1 MTPEDVALLHKLRFA
16 AGVLP
21 CERKR
26 YFALWYAAQGLSPY
40 QIADLGIMTSTR
52 VRHVINSSRTGGLN
66 ALKER
71 THPGRQSRLTP
82 EAAQDLRDLL
92 QKDDRTW
99 NTRTLADSLYETH
112 GIQLSR
118 SAVRSQLHHHGLSWQ
133 RTRHVV
139 AGQAEPEEK
148 ATFKDDLDVV
158 KKGLLPAF

>member
-1 MTPEDVALLHKLRFA
+1 MTPEDVARLRALRFA
-16 AGVLP
+16 ANVLP

-26 YFALWYAAQGLSPY
+26 YFALWYATQGLSSY
-40 QIADLGIMTSTR
+40 QIADLGIMTSPR
-52 VRHVINSSRTGGLN
+52 VRHVINSYRIGGLD

-71 THPGRQSRLTP
+71 VHPGRQSLFTP
-82 EAAQDLRDLL
+82 EVAQDLRDLL

-99 NTRTLADSLYETH
+99 NTRTLADYLRETH

-139 AGQAEPEEK
+139 AGQADPDEK
-148 ATFKDDLDVV
+148 AAFKDDLDAV
-158 KKGLLPAF
+158 KRGRSPAS